1 MDNKIS
7 TKKMIVCAML
17 VAFDVIFT
25 RVLALNLPLTKI
37 GLGFAAVAVCGMAY
51 GPVWAAV
58 CAGLGDL
65 IGSLLFPTGAYF
77 PGFTLTA
84 AVGGAI
90 FGLALYKQRPSVL
103 RCFLTALC
111 NGIVVSMV
119 LNTAMIS
126 FVFGPK
132 LWPLFMT
139 RLPQFGVMLAV
150 QTLVLVCLTRSDTL
164 YGKIMTLRN

>member
-25 RVLALNLPLTKI
+25 RVLALNLPLPKI
-37 GLGFAAVAVCGMAY
+37 GLGFAAV
-51 GPVWAAV
+51 AV

-90 FGLALYKQRPSVL
+90 FGLALHKQRPGVL

-111 NGIVVSMV
+111 NGVVVSMV

-164 YGKIMTLRN
+164 YGKIMTLR